1 VAIDISIRLGRR
13 IRELRTKRG
22 WNQAYL
28 AEISGLGKIFISQLE
43 NGRKV
48 ASIATVEILAT
59 SFNMSI
65 SEFTKG
71 L

>member
-1 VAIDISIRLGRR
+1 VAIDIRIRLGRR
-13 IRELRTKRG
+13 LRELRTKRG

-28 AEISGLGKIFISQLE
+28 AEISGLGKVYISQLE
-43 NGRKV
+43 NGHKV
-48 ASIATVEILAT
+48 ASIVTLEVLAT
-59 SFNMSI
+59 SFEMTI

>member
-1 VAIDISIRLGRR
+1 VAIDISVRLGRR

-28 AEISGLGKIFISQLE
+28 AEISGLGKIFISQME

-59 SFNMSI
+59 SFDMTI

>member
-1 VAIDISIRLGRR
+1 VAIDISVRLGRR

-59 SFNMSI
+59 SFDMTI

>member
-1 VAIDISIRLGRR
+1 VAIDISVRLGRR

-59 SFNMSI
+59 SFDMKI

>member
-1 VAIDISIRLGRR
+1 VAIDISVRLGRR

-48 ASIATVEILAT
+48 ASIATVETLAT
-59 SFNMSI
+59 SFEMSI

>member
-1 VAIDISIRLGRR
+1 MAIHISIRLGRR
-13 IRELRTKRG
+13 IRELRLKRG

-28 AEISGLGKIFISQLE
+28 SEISGLGKIFISQLE

-48 ASIATVEILAT
+48 ASIVTVEILAK

-65 SEFTKG
+65 SEFMKG

>member
-1 VAIDISIRLGRR
+1 VAIDISVRLGRR

-28 AEISGLGKIFISQLE
+28 SEISGLGKIFISQLE

-59 SFNMSI
+59 SFDMTI

>member
-1 VAIDISIRLGRR
+1 VAIDISVRLGRR

-59 SFNMSI
+59 SFEMSI
-65 SEFTKG
+65 SEFTMG

>member
-1 VAIDISIRLGRR
+1 VAIDISVRLGRR

-59 SFNMSI
+59 SFEMSI

>member
-1 VAIDISIRLGRR
+1 MAIDISIRLGRR

-48 ASIATVEILAT
+48 ASIASVEILAI
-59 SFNMSI
+59 SFEMSI

>member
-48 ASIATVEILAT
+48 ASIASVEILAI
-59 SFNMSI
+59 SFEMSI

>member
-1 VAIDISIRLGRR
+1 VAIDISVRLGRR

-43 NGRKV
+43 NGRKG

-59 SFNMSI
+59 SFDMTI

>member
-1 VAIDISIRLGRR
+1 VAIDISVRLGRR

-28 AEISGLGKIFISQLE
+28 AEISGLGKVFISQLE

-59 SFNMSI
+59 SFEMSI

>member
-1 VAIDISIRLGRR
+1 VAIDISVRLGRR

-28 AEISGLGKIFISQLE
+28 AELSGLGKIFISQLE

-59 SFNMSI
+59 SFEMSI